1 MSTVDAVQA
10 VLMGELLRGELTPG
24 TRLRQDELASRLGVS
39 KIPVREALQR
49 MAGLGLLAFESNRG
63 AVVPHLDVAGA
74 EEIYELRRA
83 LEPRLLARAVGRLSI
98 VDLAEAELALAGG
111 TGSMTEAN
119 WSFHRAL
126 YRAAGWERGLAMVE
140 LMHVAVAPYVLLYG
154 EDLGGEA
161 ASDAEHL
168 ELLDACR
175 AGDGARAE
183 RVLLTHL
190 ERAATALA
198 TFLSDEERP

>member
-1 MSTVDAVQA
+1 MSTVDTVQA
-10 VLMGELLRGELTPG
+10 VLMGAMLRGELAPG
-24 TRLRQDELASRLGVS
+24 TRLRQDELAGRLGVS

-63 AVVPHLDVAGA
+63 AVVPSLDVAGA
-74 EEIYELRRA
+74 EEIYELRSS
-83 LEPRLLARAVGRLSI
+83 LEPRLLARAVGRLTI
-98 VDLAEAELALAGG
+98 VDLAEAELALAGD
-111 TGSMTEAN
+111 TPSMTEAN
-119 WSFHRAL
+119 WAFHRAL

-161 ASDAEHL
+161 TSDAEHH

-175 AGDGARAE
+175 AGEAARAE

-190 ERAATALA
+190 GRAATALT
-198 TFLSDEERP
+198 TFLADDEWP